1 MFADFF
7 IDRPIFAAVIS
18 IVIFVAGSLA
28 MLSLPI
34 AQYPKIA
41 LPVVQVTANYPG
53 ANAQVVEQTVATPIE
68 EQVNGA
74 EGMVYMQSTSS
85 NTGQMVLNVT
95 FDLTRDPDLAAVDVQ
110 NRISLAEPELPQDVT
125 RQGISIKKQ
134 SVDFVDLV
142 TLTSPDQSYDATFL
156 SNYATINI
164 VDALARQRGVGSV
177 IVFGQRNY
185 GMRVWLNPDKMAQ
198 LGITATSV
206 ADAIRQQNVQ
216 APAGQVGAPPQ
227 PVDQAFQYTVR
238 VKGRLTSV
246 SEFSNIIVRANPDGS
261 LVHIKDIGHVEL
273 AAEDY
278 SSFSRLSG

>member
-1 MFADFF
+1 MFVNFF

-18 IVIFVAGSLA
+18 ILIFVAGVLA

-34 AQYPKIA
+34 AEYPKIA

-95 FDLTRDPDLAAVDVQ
+95 FDLARDPDLAAVDVQ
-110 NRISLAEPELPQDVT
+110 NRVSLAEPSLPEDVT
-125 RQGISIKKQ
+125 REGISIKKQ

-142 TLTSPDQSYDATFL
+142 TLTSPNQAYDQIFL

-164 VDALARQRGVGSV
+164 VDALARLKGVGSV
-177 IVFGQRNY
+177 VVFGERNY
-185 GMRVWLNPDKMAQ
+185 GMRVWLNPDKLAQ
-198 LGITATSV
+198 LGITATDV

-216 APAGQVGAPPQ
+216 A
-227 PVDQAFQYTVR
+227 
-238 VKGRLTSV
+238 
-246 SEFSNIIVRANPDGS
+246 
-261 LVHIKDIGHVEL
+261 
-273 AAEDY
+273 
-278 SSFSRLSG
+278 